1 MNIKGKDIIAVCD
14 TESRYAGR
22 LAEYISGRA
31 GSNYEVRIFT
41 SPELMMEVLGKRRIF
56 TVLIDEMS
64 TEGPEESSINADR
77 IFTLCRN
84 HNGNGL
90 YKYQSAEMIY
100 EAIFDEEGYETGI
113 KSQEDDRASERNKR
127 AAEWKDRDADEE
139 IRKYKTLIKKQVQD
153 KLLVRGTLSDDETLK
168 VIDET
173 IGNLVTEVGDGSLL
187 PEDIRRLRNQVFY
200 AIRGLDVLE
209 ELISD
214 ESITEIMVNGEDNIF
229 YEKNGRLI
237 NSGKRFD
244 SREMLLDI
252 IRKIVAEANRTVN
265 MSTPIVDA
273 RLKDGSRINAVL
285 EPVSLDGPILTI
297 RRFPKDPLSADRLI
311 SMGAVSVEIMEL
323 LRKLVYAGYNI
334 LVSGSTGSG
343 KTTFLNILSGF
354 IPKDERIITIED
366 SAELKIMGIENL
378 VRLESRNANVDGCL
392 EITIRDLI
400 KSALRMR
407 PDRIIVGEVRGAEAV
422 DMLQSFLVGQDG
434 SMSTIHANSAEDA
447 LYRLEMLMMIN
458 SADIPLNA
466 LRRQIATGVDI
477 IVQLGRLKDKNR
489 KLLEIR
495 EVTGYEDGEIK
506 TGLLY
511 RYEEGKF
518 VKHDEVRMTYKLEK
532 AGCM

>member
-1 MNIKGKDIIAVCD
+1 MNINGKDIIAVCD
-14 TESRYAGR
+14 TEARYSGR
-22 LAEYISGRA
+22 LAEYISARA
-31 GSNYEVRIFT
+31 GSNYEVRLYSSFN
-41 SPELMMEVLGKRRIF
+41 LMTEVLGGKRIF
-56 TVLIDEMS
+56 TAIIDEMS
-64 TEGPEESSINADR
+64 FNNTDDSPIEADR
-77 IFTLCRN
+77 IITLCRN
-84 HNGNGL
+84 QNGNGL
-90 YKYQSAEMIY
+90 YKYQSADIIY
-100 EAIFDEEGYETGI
+100 NSIFDERNYSIFREISDKGGRKRHEVALV
-113 KSQEDDRASERNKR
+113 DSEQI
-127 AAEWKDRDADEE
+127 RD
-139 IRKYKTLIKKQVQD
+139 YKKIVKKQVQD
-153 KLLVRGTLSDDETLK
+153 KLLVRGSLSDDETLK

-173 IGNLVTEVGDGSLL
+173 IDEISQGTLESRL
-187 PEDIRRLRNQVFY
+187 PCEDRSQLRNQVFY

-252 IRKIVAEANRTVN
+252 IRKIVADANRTVN
-265 MSTPIVDA
+265 MSNPIVDA

-297 RRFPKDPLSADRLI
+297 RRFPKDPLSADKLI
-311 SMGAVSVEIMEL
+311 SMGAVSAEIMEL

-378 VRLESRNANVDGCL
+378 VRLESRNANLDGCL

-477 IVQLGRLKDKNR
+477 IVQLGRLKDKSR

-495 EVTGYEDGEIK
+495 EVTGYEDGEIQ

-511 RYEEGKF
+511 KYEEGRF
-518 VKHDEVRMTYKLEK
+518 VKHEDIKMTYKLEK
-532 AGCM
+532 SGCKSSRE

>member
-1 MNIKGKDIIAVCD
+1 MKELIAICD
-14 TESRYAGR
+14 TQSIYARR
-22 LAEYISGRA
+22 LSEYISKKSDG
-31 GSNYEVRIFT
+31 NYDVRIYSSLDIIRET
-41 SPELMMEVLGKRRIF
+41 LTDKKIS
-56 TVLIDEMS
+56 VLIIDEQLLDDDGIML
-64 TEGPEESSINADR
+64 EGIGKIIR
-77 IFTLCRN
+77 LCRDSYSE
-84 HNGNGL
+84 GI
-90 YKYQSAEMIY
+90 YKYQSAVVIY
-100 EAIFDEEGYETGI
+100 KEITGENNCSENGSRESSPSGNSVI
-113 KSQEDDRASERNKR
+113 EPASTISHKLQVKRIVQE
-127 AAEWKDRDADEE
+127 
-139 IRKYKTLIKKQVQD
+139 
-153 KLLVRGTLSDDETLK
+153 KLLIRGLLTDDETLK

-173 IGNLVTEVGDGSLL
+173 IDEIFGENVALNCSGDCAVVRLNS
-187 PEDIRRLRNQVFY
+187 DDRMNLRNQVFY

-209 ELISD
+209 ELIAD

-237 NSGKRFD
+237 NSGKKFD
-244 SREMLLDI
+244 SRETLLDI
-252 IRKIVAEANRTVN
+252 IRKVVADANRTVN
-265 MSTPIVDA
+265 MSNPIVDA

-285 EPVSLDGPILTI
+285 EPVSLEGPILTI
-297 RRFPKDPLSADRLI
+297 RRFPRDPLSAEKLI
-311 SMGAVSVEIMEL
+311 SMGAVSEEIMGL

-343 KTTFLNILSGF
+343 KTTFLNILSSF

-366 SAELKIMGIENL
+366 SAELKIMGIKNL
-378 VRLESRNANVDGCL
+378 VRLESRNANVDGCQ

-407 PDRIIVGEVRGAEAV
+407 PDRIIVGETRGAEAV

-477 IVQLGRLKDKNR
+477 IIQLGRLKDKSR
-489 KLLEIR
+489 KLMEIR
-495 EVTGYEDGEIK
+495 EVTGYEDGEII

-511 RYEEGKF
+511 RYEGGEF
-518 VKHDEVRMTYKLEK
+518 VKYDEIKRTYKLEK
-532 AGCM
+532 AGFVI